1 MGGNVAF
8 CQFGDEDVRLEARR
22 TERDK
27 GDIKNGGNHFPDAL
41 DKSHRTVALEFV
53 LFTCWISAS
62 SPKSCESTHLSPRS
76 T

>member
-8 CQFGDEDVRLEARR
+8 YQFGNEDVSMEARR

-41 DKSHRTVALEFV
+41 DRSHRTVALEFV
-53 LFTCWISAS
+53 LFTC
-62 SPKSCESTHLSPRS
+62 
-76 T
+76 